1 MSDKVMDT
9 HYANDAEPSTA
20 LKSRAA
26 ERPSPGFPQPNVLG
40 SEMHLPALA
49 TQCLREIDHYRQGKP
64 CTDRYSVELLRRA
77 TVDEDQEAWV
87 WVQHCFGGLV
97 GGWLHRHP
105 KREAA
110 CRLQSEETYVALAF
124 ERFWRATT
132 SNQRLEF
139 NRLAAVLQYL
149 RASLHGVIL
158 ETLRADARPREVVLP
173 KPGETQGEESTEHS
187 EAWEVLKTMLANP
200 REQRLAYLLF
210 HCGLGP
216 REIIQLCP
224 QEWSSV
230 DEISGLRCII
240 VGRFL
245 RHADHLRW
253 CLS

>member
-1 MSDKVMDT
+1 MSDEVMDT
-9 HYANDAEPSTA
+9 HCTNDAEPSTA
-20 LKSRAA
+20 LKSRAP
-26 ERPSPGFPQPNVLG
+26 ERPSPGCPQPNVLG
-40 SEMHLPALA
+40 SEMHLPTLVM
-49 TQCLREIDHYRQGKP
+49 QCLREIDHYRRGEP
-64 CTDRYSVELLRRA
+64 CTDSSSIELFRRA
-77 TVDEDQEAWV
+77 IVDDDQEAWV

-97 GGWLHRHP
+97 RNWLRHHP

-110 CRLQSEETYVALAF
+110 CRLRSEETSVALAF
-124 ERFWRATT
+124 ERFWQVST
-132 SNQRLEF
+132 SNQRLAF
-139 NRLAAVLQYL
+139 NRLAAALQYL

-158 ETLRADARPREVVLP
+158 ETLRADARPREVALP
-173 KPGETQGEESTEHS
+173 KPGEPQGEESTEHS

-210 HCGLGP
+210 HCGLRP

-253 CLS
+253 RLS

>member
-1 MSDKVMDT
+1 MSDNVMDT

-20 LKSRAA
+20 LKSRAS
-26 ERPSPGFPQPNVLG
+26 EWPSPGFPQPNVLG

-124 ERFWRATT
+124 ERFWRANT
-132 SNQRLEF
+132 SNKRLEF

-149 RASLHGVIL
+149 RASLHGCSSTAAWV
-158 ETLRADARPREVVLP
+158 
-173 KPGETQGEESTEHS
+173 PGRLYNCAHRSGVPSMKS
-187 EAWEVLKTMLANP
+187 LACGASSWGDSCATRITCDGASASSVQAEMSDGYTHNAYSIFT
-200 REQRLAYLLF
+200 RVLAY
-210 HCGLGP
+210 
-216 REIIQLCP
+216 
-224 QEWSSV
+224 QEVKS
-230 DEISGLRCII
+230 EYTSG
-240 VGRFL
+240 
-245 RHADHLRW
+245 
-253 CLS
+253 